1 MRYLVSLAFLTASG
15 TSFAE
20 DLETR
25 SKTVYC
31 KPESELVAELTQEH
45 GEQPIWAGDDTQ
57 GQSKYALSYNPIA
70 KTWTFIQ
77 SDGATA
83 CILGYGLNAQKS
95 RI

>member
-1 MRYLVSLAFLTASG
+1 MRYLVSLAFLTAAS

-31 KPESELVAELTQEH
+31 KPESELVLELTQEH

-57 GQSKYALSYNPIA
+57 GQSKYALSYNPIT

-83 CILGYGLNAQKS
+83 CILGFGLNAEKS